1 MLSAA
6 EKGIGLINKKKPL
19 VAGADGIL
27 KLIEGFNYKVISQQ
41 GDVMS
46 DGLPVPNYADGM
58 ISFEGNNGEIILIR
72 NHEIG
77 NYYKIEKLLKLNPLY
92 NYPNFIN
99 ANKKS
104 FYDLGKNNENP
115 CCGGTTTIVYN
126 PKTEKNKR
134 EYTSLSGTLV
144 NCSGG
149 PTPWNTWITCE
160 EIVVNK
166 GESGLKKNHGYNF
179 EVIPSEKIKLNKA
192 IPLKAMGRFRHE
204 AIAIDPNTNIAY
216 QTEDR
221 EDGLIYRF
229 IPNKSSK
236 YGTKG
241 NLEALK
247 ISVKDTRNWDKT

>member
-1 MLSAA
+1 M
-6 EKGIGLINKKKPL
+6 
-19 VAGADGIL
+19 
-27 KLIEGFNYKVISQQ
+27 
-41 GDVMS
+41 
-46 DGLPVPNYADGM
+46 
-58 ISFEGNNGEIILIR
+58 
-72 NHEIG
+72 
-77 NYYKIEKLLKLNPLY
+77 
-92 NYPNFIN
+92 
-99 ANKKS
+99 
-104 FYDLGKNNENP
+104 
-115 CCGGTTTIVYN
+115 
-126 PKTEKNKR
+126 
-134 EYTSLSGTLV
+134 

-236 YGTKG
+236 YGTNGK
-241 NLEALK
+241 LEALK
-247 ISVKDTRNWDKT
+247 ISVKDTRNWDKTKIKKNQNYTVEWISLQNPDREKDDLRYDGE